1 MPEPARPLG
10 TDDAD
15 DLRLYL
21 EAAAREPLLTKEEE
35 VELAMTIEARQGGR
49 GAPPRRPPA
58 FREVHREGPP
68 DVRKAEAARQ
78 RFIMANLRLV
88 VSVAR
93 KYQGQGLP
101 LLDLIQEGNIGL
113 MRAVELFDWRRG
125 FKFSTYATWW
135 IRQGITRAI
144 ADRSRSIRLPVHIH
158 DRLRKLNRTRFQFA
172 QSMGREPS
180 REELAKALD
189 TTVEEIDD
197 LTEMGRR
204 EPLSLQSPVG
214 EDTEL
219 GDLIEEVDS
228 DAAFNEVEDAL
239 LREEIGDAVDRV
251 LDERERHVVA
261 LRYGLENGQP
271 LSPARDRQGA
281 RSLGRARSADRARG
295 AAQAPRLEPDL
306 RRRRDVTTTKR
317 TRGAG
322 RAGPHGGPAL
332 SLPDAPRRN
341 VNVHRRAV
349 TVASGG
355 VSLPGDLAIP
365 EQAIAVVV
373 FAHGSG
379 SSRRS
384 PRNVQVAER
393 LQDEGLGTLVFDLL
407 TEVEARD
414 RGKVFDIALLAS
426 RLEGAVGW
434 LRGEQEAWRSQ
445 DRLLRREHRSGRR
458 PGRGRAPRGGRRGR
472 RLARRPARSGG
483 GGARGGDRAD
493 VADRRRRRPAGP
505 RAQPAGPGS
514 DAMRDAARD
523 RPRSHAP
530 VRGAGGARTRRRARG
545 GVVRRPRRLNA

>member
-1 MPEPARPLG
+1 VPEPARPLG

-35 VELAMTIEARQGGR
+35 VELAMTIEGGKEGEERLRAGRLRSEKSIAKAR
-49 GAPPRRPPA
+49 A
-58 FREVHREGPP
+58 
-68 DVRKAEAARQ
+68 DVKKAEAARQ

-144 ADRSRSIRLPVHIH
+144 ADQAR
-158 DRLRKLNRTRFQFA
+158 LNRTRFQFA

-228 DAAFNEVEDAL
+228 DAAFNEVEDQL
-239 LREEIGDAVDRV
+239 LRDEIGGAVDKV

-271 LSPARDRQGA
+271 LS
-281 RSLGRARSADRARG
+281 
-295 AAQAPRLEPDL
+295 L
-306 RRRRDVTTTKR
+306 RET
-317 TRGAG
+317 
-322 RAGPHGGPAL
+322 
-332 SLPDAPRRN
+332 
-341 VNVHRRAV
+341 
-349 TVASGG
+349 
-355 VSLPGDLAIP
+355 
-365 EQAIAVVV
+365 
-373 FAHGSG
+373 
-379 SSRRS
+379 
-384 PRNVQVAER
+384 
-393 LQDEGLGTLVFDLL
+393 
-407 TEVEARD
+407 
-414 RGKVFDIALLAS
+414 GKVLGLSGERVRLIEREALRKLRDS
-426 RLEGAVGW
+426 NLINAVALG
-434 LRGEQEAWRSQ
+434 
-445 DRLLRREHRSGRR
+445 
-458 PGRGRAPRGGRRGR
+458 
-472 RLARRPARSGG
+472 
-483 GGARGGDRAD
+483 
-493 VADRRRRRPAGP
+493 
-505 RAQPAGPGS
+505 
-514 DAMRDAARD
+514 
-523 RPRSHAP
+523 
-530 VRGAGGARTRRRARG
+530 
-545 GVVRRPRRLNA
+545 

>member
-1 MPEPARPLG
+1 MAEPARSLG
-10 TDDAD
+10 TYDAD

-35 VELAMTIEARQGGR
+35 VMLAMTIEKGKEAEARLRAGR
-49 GAPPRRPPA
+49 LKAERSVLKA
-58 FREVHREGPP
+58 HQ
-68 DVRKAEAARQ
+68 DVRTAEAARK

-144 ADRSRSIRLPVHIH
+144 ADRSWSI
-158 DRLRKLNRTRFQFA
+158 RLRKLNRTRFQFA

-239 LREEIGDAVDRV
+239 LREEIGGAVDRV

-271 LSPARDRQGA
+271 LS
-281 RSLGRARSADRARG
+281 
-295 AAQAPRLEPDL
+295 L
-306 RRRRDVTTTKR
+306 RET
-317 TRGAG
+317 
-322 RAGPHGGPAL
+322 
-332 SLPDAPRRN
+332 
-341 VNVHRRAV
+341 
-349 TVASGG
+349 
-355 VSLPGDLAIP
+355 
-365 EQAIAVVV
+365 
-373 FAHGSG
+373 
-379 SSRRS
+379 
-384 PRNVQVAER
+384 
-393 LQDEGLGTLVFDLL
+393 
-407 TEVEARD
+407 
-414 RGKVFDIALLAS
+414 GKVLGLSGERVRLIEREALRKLRDS
-426 RLEGAVGW
+426 NLITAVALG
-434 LRGEQEAWRSQ
+434 
-445 DRLLRREHRSGRR
+445 
-458 PGRGRAPRGGRRGR
+458 
-472 RLARRPARSGG
+472 
-483 GGARGGDRAD
+483 
-493 VADRRRRRPAGP
+493 
-505 RAQPAGPGS
+505 
-514 DAMRDAARD
+514 
-523 RPRSHAP
+523 
-530 VRGAGGARTRRRARG
+530 
-545 GVVRRPRRLNA
+545 

>member
-1 MPEPARPLG
+1 MAEPARPLG

-35 VELAMTIEARQGGR
+35 VELAILIEHGKEAEERLRAGRLRAESSIMKARKG
-49 GAPPRRPPA
+49 
-58 FREVHREGPP
+58 
-68 DVRKAEAARQ
+68 VRKAEAARQ

-172 QSMGREPS
+172 QTMGREPT
-180 REELAKALD
+180 RDELAKALD
-189 TTVEEIDD
+189 TTTEEIDD

-251 LDERERHVVA
+251 LDPRERQVVA

-271 LSPARDRQGA
+271 LS
-281 RSLGRARSADRARG
+281 
-295 AAQAPRLEPDL
+295 L
-306 RRRRDVTTTKR
+306 RET
-317 TRGAG
+317 
-322 RAGPHGGPAL
+322 
-332 SLPDAPRRN
+332 
-341 VNVHRRAV
+341 
-349 TVASGG
+349 
-355 VSLPGDLAIP
+355 
-365 EQAIAVVV
+365 
-373 FAHGSG
+373 
-379 SSRRS
+379 
-384 PRNVQVAER
+384 
-393 LQDEGLGTLVFDLL
+393 
-407 TEVEARD
+407 
-414 RGKVFDIALLAS
+414 GKVLGLSGERVRLIEREALRKLRDS
-426 RLEGAVGW
+426 NLISAV
-434 LRGEQEAWRSQ
+434 
-445 DRLLRREHRSGRR
+445 
-458 PGRGRAPRGGRRGR
+458 
-472 RLARRPARSGG
+472 
-483 GGARGGDRAD
+483 
-493 VADRRRRRPAGP
+493 
-505 RAQPAGPGS
+505 
-514 DAMRDAARD
+514 AA
-523 RPRSHAP
+523 
-530 VRGAGGARTRRRARG
+530 
-545 GVVRRPRRLNA
+545 L